1 MKYQKCAPRFNQRV
15 MSRNEK
21 VLMTIIEVVLANLNA
36 RSVRSLY
43 YKNRWASKRV
53 YQLKMLIKAPYLSG

>member
-1 MKYQKCAPRFNQRV
+1 MNYQKCAPRFNQRV

-36 RSVRSLY
+36 RSVRS
-43 YKNRWASKRV
+43 
-53 YQLKMLIKAPYLSG
+53 